1 MSPNFNTTGIIMI
14 SLALL
19 CDAVIG
25 NVQEKAMKEFS
36 APNAEVVLYSYS
48 IGFIYLFIILLATN
62 NLLSGI
68 QFCAMHP
75 YETYGYGLLFSL
87 TGYLGIQIVLTL
99 VCTCGAPTAASVTTA
114 RKAVTIALSF
124 VFFNKPFT
132 MQYVWSGCI
141 VLLGIYLN
149 MYSKRNPDAFNNIK
163 QTVNSLYY
171 SISDKIRKRTHSPN
185 RRLLINI

>member
-68 QFCAMHP
+68 QFCAMVRTLVELLIK
-75 YETYGYGLLFSL
+75 YET
-87 TGYLGIQIVLTL
+87 
-99 VCTCGAPTAASVTTA
+99 
-114 RKAVTIALSF
+114 SF
-124 VFFNKPFT
+124 VHFLF
-132 MQYVWSGCI
+132 
-141 VLLGIYLN
+141 
-149 MYSKRNPDAFNNIK
+149 
-163 QTVNSLYY
+163 
-171 SISDKIRKRTHSPN
+171 
-185 RRLLINI
+185 